1 VRARERGSVATA
13 PTPSRSTLQTRRG
26 GFGFA
31 WKSEEPDSPISHG
44 GSGPEGRPAWP
55 GLTHS
60 AGWPRLPVMSAV
72 SEPAARIWTEAEIL
86 ALPDD
91 GYLHE
96 VVNGELVM
104 SPKDRSS

>member
-1 VRARERGSVATA
+1 
-13 PTPSRSTLQTRRG
+13 
-26 GFGFA
+26 
-31 WKSEEPDSPISHG
+31 
-44 GSGPEGRPAWP
+44 
-55 GLTHS
+55 
-60 AGWPRLPVMSAV
+60 MSAV
-72 SEPAARIWTEAEIL
+72 SEPAARIWTEAEIQ